1 MRSISSATNCD
12 IAGKMAVRLYFLIYF
27 LQFLTHVH
35 TNLEEG
41 FRRLGDRLAE
51 LEERGNE
58 QQNEIRELNTKLD
71 RQARAFNGKLKG
83 MAVRFQKEK
92 EELIS
97 QVVKLN
103 ANVNEINDYRETLL
117 RKGRAS
123 SVRPEVA
130 FFASVSKDVQLGPGQ
145 VVVFNS
151 VITNIDSTSHV
162 LPYDGNTGVFTAP
175 LDGLYVFSA
184 TVLSEKHASGHFFI
198 CKDNSIL
205 STMYV
210 HGSEGSTWDSASNT
224 VVVSL
229 LRGQTVSVRDWDAH
243 ALDGAL
249 LAGQSI
255 FSGFLLQDHSL
266 GNINIAVIG

>member
-1 MRSISSATNCD
+1 MNATQT
-12 IAGKMAVRLYFLIYF
+12 AVNKQL
-27 LQFLTHVH
+27 
-35 TNLEEG
+35 
-41 FRRLGDRLAE
+41 
-51 LEERGNE
+51 
-58 QQNEIRELNTKLD
+58 
-71 RQARAFNGKLKG
+71 
-83 MAVRFQKEK
+83 
-92 EELIS
+92 S
-97 QVVKLN
+97 
-103 ANVNEINDYRETLL
+103 
-117 RKGRAS
+117 GRAS
-123 SVRPEVA
+123 SVRPKVA
-130 FFASVSKDVQLGPGQ
+130 FFASVSKDVQFGQEQ
-145 VVVFNS
+145 VVVFDS